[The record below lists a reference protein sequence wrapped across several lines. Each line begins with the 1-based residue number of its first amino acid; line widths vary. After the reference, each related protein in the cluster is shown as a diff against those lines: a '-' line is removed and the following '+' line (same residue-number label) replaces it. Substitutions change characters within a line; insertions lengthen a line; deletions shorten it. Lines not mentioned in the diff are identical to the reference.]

1 MKTTATLVLVLL
13 AVALGQPEHIPNE
26 DLVQPRVIPMEDFF
40 RNPEVARFDLSP
52 NGEYLSF
59 LKPWNSRLNVYV
71 RRIGDSASTR
81 VTSATE
87 QDIFYYFWANDGQI
101 VYLQDKF
108 GDENYHLFIAGIDG
122 SGERD
127 LTPFDSVKVRMVDD
141 LEDIEDEMIISMNRR
156 DPRVFDVYRIILS
169 TGELQLIA
177 ENPGN
182 IAGWMTD
189 HDGKLRVAVSI
200 DGLDVGLLYRKTEQ
214 DTFELLEKHDF
225 RDELSPELFTYDNK
239 GLYVLSNLDRDKLA
253 LYRYDPEK
261 RKLGKLIYENPDVDV
276 AGPILSRKRKKLTG
290 VYYITDKVSY
300 AFLDDWRARLQAE
313 LEALIP
319 DKEVRVAALSRD
331 ETKALVVA
339 YGDRTHGVYYYYE
352 PETKKF
358 MKLAD
363 VSPWLK
369 EDELA
374 EMKPVTYLTRDSL
387 TIHGY
392 LTLPVGVE
400 PRNLP
405 VVMLIHGGPQA
416 RDLWRF
422 DPEAQFLANRGYAVL
437 QPNFRGS
444 TGYGKRFTNLGL
456 GEWGRKMQD
465 DISDGVKWLI
475 DQGIADPKRVG
486 IYGGSYGGYATLAG
500 LAFTPELYAC
510 GIDYIGPSNLMTF
523 MNTIPPYWEQSR
535 AIMYEAVG
543 DPDKDRER
551 LEAASP
557 LFHVDSI
564 RAPLFV
570 AQGANDPRVKQAESD
585 QMVEALRARGVEVE
599 YMLKENE
606 GHGFANEENR
616 FDFYRAM
623 ELFLAR
629 HLGGRVEDVDIEYRH

>member
-13 AVALGQPEHIPNE
+13 AAAAGQPERIPSE
-26 DLVQPRVIPMEDFF
+26 DLAQPRVIPMEDFF
-40 RNPEVARFDLSP
+40 RNPEVAMYDLSP
-52 NGEYLSF
+52 NGEYLSL
-59 LKPWNSRLNVYV
+59 LKPWNNRLNVHV
-71 RRIGDSASTR
+71 QRIGDSAVTR

-87 QDIFYYFWANDGQI
+87 QDIFYYFWANNEQV
-101 VYLQDKF
+101 VYVQDKF
-108 GDENYHLFIAGIDG
+108 GDENDHLYIAGIDG
-122 SGERD
+122 AGEQD

-169 TGELQLIA
+169 TGELEPIA

-182 IAGWMTD
+182 VAGWMTD
-189 HDGKLRVAVSI
+189 HDGKLRVAVTI
-200 DGLDVGLLYRKTEQ
+200 DGLDVGLLHRRTED

-225 RDELSPELFTYDNK
+225 RDELGAELFTYDNK
-239 GLYVLSNLDRDKLA
+239 GLYVLSNLGRDKLA
-253 LYRYDPEK
+253 LYRYDLEK
-261 RKLGKLIYENPDVDV
+261 RELGELIYENPDVDV
-276 AGPILSRKRKKLTG
+276 ANVIRSRKRKKLTG
-290 VYYITDKVSY
+290 VVYVTDRIRY
-300 AFLDDWRARLQAE
+300 AFLDDWRANLQAE
-313 LEALIP
+313 AEALIP
-319 DKEVRVAALSRD
+319 GKEVRLSSLSKD
-331 ETKALVVA
+331 ETKALLVA

-358 MKLAD
+358 LKLAD
-363 VSPWLK
+363 VSPWLN
-369 EDELA
+369 EEELA
-374 EMKPVTYLTRDSL
+374 EMKPVSYLTRDSL

-400 PRNLP
+400 PKNLP

-416 RDLWRF
+416 RDYWGF
-422 DPEAQFLANRGYAVL
+422 QPEAQFLANRGYAVL

-444 TGYGKRFTNLGL
+444 AGYGKEFANLGL

-465 DISDGVKWLI
+465 DITDGVNWLI
-475 DQGIADPKRVG
+475 GQGIADPNRVG
-486 IYGGSYGGYATLAG
+486 IYGGSYGGYVTLAG

-510 GIDYIGPSNLMTF
+510 GIDYIGPSNLLTF
-523 MNTIPPYWEQSR
+523 MNTIPPYWEQHR

-543 DPDKDRER
+543 DPEKDRER
-551 LEAASP
+551 LEATSP
-557 LFHVDSI
+557 LFHVDRI
-564 RAPLFV
+564 QAPLFV

-585 QMVEALRARGVEVE
+585 QMVEALRARGVDVE

-623 ELFLAR
+623 ELFLAK
-629 HLGGRVEDVDIEYRH
+629 HLGGRAEEKD